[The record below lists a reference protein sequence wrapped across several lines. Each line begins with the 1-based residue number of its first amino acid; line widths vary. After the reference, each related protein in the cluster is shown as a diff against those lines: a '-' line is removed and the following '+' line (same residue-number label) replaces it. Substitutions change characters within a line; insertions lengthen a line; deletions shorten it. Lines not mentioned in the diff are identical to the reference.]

1 MNVITV
7 YATYTNGEVA
17 ALTWALLA
25 YIYC

>member
-7 YATYTNGEVA
+7 YASYTNGEVA
-17 ALTWALLA
+17 ALTSALLA